1 MLRVVQPRR
10 RLRLAAEPLQGQ
22 AVCRDLAG
30 QDLQRHLAAQ
40 ADLLGLVDDPHPA
53 PADLAEDPVIAQ
65 PPLLA
70 RGWGRR
76 GLRAVGPGVVVD
88 RQVLSTITRAG
99 SSSRIWSASSAWRA
113 ARSSILG
120 RWPAR
125 NRARNDSA
133 TTSKGSRST
142 AGSARKSCACGWA
155 SSNCSTRSR
164 SAESPPQACSRYA
177 ERSAPAFFSS
187 ACEEDRFHLRRTG
200 HGTAPLRRV
209 PLFNATNHS
218 RGRNNGGLHAT
229 RGDTVRDR
237 QSRPSA
243 TWGLS
248 RGLGHRWLK
257 AVRSLCCHQCDER
270 SRNPSFPL
278 KIFSRFFGIVRGP

>member
-22 AVCRDLAG
+22 AVVRNLAG
-30 QDLQRHLAAQ
+30 QDLERHPAAQ

-53 PADLAEDPVIAQ
+53 PADLAEDAVVAQ

-88 RQVLSTITRAG
+88 RQVLLDHHQGRQQLADLIGQLGVAG
-99 SSSRIWSASSAWRA
+99 GQVLDARPLAGPEPRQERLGDDLEGVAIDGGFGQKILRLRVGFQQLFHPEPQRGVA
-113 ARSSILG
+113 AAGLLQIRGALG
-120 RWPAR
+120 PRLLLEP
-125 NRARNDSA
+125 
-133 TTSKGSRST
+133 
-142 AGSARKSCACGWA
+142 
-155 SSNCSTRSR
+155 
-164 SAESPPQACSRYA
+164 
-177 ERSAPAFFSS
+177 
-187 ACEEDRFHLRRTG
+187 CEEDRFHLRRTG

-229 RGDTVRDR
+229 RGDTVGDR
-237 QSRPSA
+237 QSPPSA

-257 AVRSLCCHQCDER
+257 TARSLADINATNARETPH
-270 SRNPSFPL
+270 SF
-278 KIFSRFFGIVRGP
+278 